1 MCGVATVM
9 GCPSQAVVRA
19 YHPTRMNGSSDDLRP
34 GSGAIS

>member
-9 GCPSQAVVRA
+9 GGRTQAVVHA
-19 YHPTRMNGSSDDLRP
+19 YHPSRMNGSSDDLRP